1 LERTNGSPLNAR
13 VQQTG
18 AEEDQSMKRIVVVM
32 GGILA
37 AALLVQPAA
46 AQVLYKSTLP
56 DGRVV
61 YGDKPADDAVKVE
74 ETRLDTKKGGI
85 GGTTPRE
92 KEALKELERARAQ
105 REAGQDKVQA
115 AEQALR
121 NAEAARAT
129 GKEPLEGE
137 RIGTAGGAS
146 RLNEAYDDR
155 QRRLEEA
162 VERARRELE
171 AARAGK

>member
-1 LERTNGSPLNAR
+1 
-13 VQQTG
+13 
-18 AEEDQSMKRIVVVM
+18 MKSLLRLTCVLV
-32 GGILA
+32 
-37 AALLVQPAA
+37 AALLLQPAA
-46 AQVLYKSTLP
+46 AQILYKSTMP
-56 DGRVV
+56 DGRIV

-74 ETRLDTKKGGI
+74 ETRPDIKKGGI

-92 KEALKELERARAQ
+92 QEALKEMEKARAQ

-121 NAEAARAT
+121 NAEAARAA

-146 RLNEAYDDR
+146 RLNETYDVR
-155 QRRLEEA
+155 QRKLEEA
-162 VERARRELE
+162 VEKARRDLE
-171 AARAGK
+171 AARAGR